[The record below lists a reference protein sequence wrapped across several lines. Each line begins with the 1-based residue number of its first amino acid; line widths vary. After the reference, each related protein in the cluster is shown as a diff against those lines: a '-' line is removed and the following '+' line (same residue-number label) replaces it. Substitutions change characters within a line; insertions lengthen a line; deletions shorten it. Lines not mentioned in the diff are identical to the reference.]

1 MVDKLNDRERKTKL
15 VIFTLFLMTL
25 VFVAIF
31 LFLGLTHKNIHFY
44 LPRRLLRVGAVLLVS
59 YCIGSSSVV
68 FQTITN
74 NHILTP
80 SVMGLDSLY
89 MFIQTVVVFFFGSRQ
104 IIMMTGQTNFLVSV
118 GAMVFASWLLFFLL
132 FKGEGKNVYFLVL
145 AGMIL
150 GSLFSGLSTFMQV
163 LLDPNEFSVLQGK
176 MFASFSNINSDL
188 FGLCVLIVGICILIT
203 IKDYP
208 SLDVLS
214 LGVDHGINLGISYKS
229 LVLRNLMVISVLVSV
244 STVLVGPITFLGI
257 LVVSLARQ
265 IVPTYKHSNL
275 IVVSTLLGFSF
286 LLGGLLMIERVFKYE
301 TTISVVINFVGGI
314 YFIYLMLKESK
325 K

>member
-1 MVDKLNDRERKTKL
+1 MVNKLNDRKTKTQI
-15 VIFTLFLMTL
+15 VVFTLLLLTVMFA
-25 VFVAIF
+25 AIF
-31 LFLGLTHKNIHFY
+31 LLWGLTEKNIHYY
-44 LPRRLLRVGAVLLVS
+44 LPRRFLRVGAILLVS

-104 IIMMTGQTNFLVSV
+104 IAMMTGQVNFLISV

-163 LLDPNEFSVLQGK
+163 LLDPNEFLILQGK

-188 FGLCVLIVGICILIT
+188 FGLCVLIVGICIILT
-203 IKDYP
+203 IKDYS

-214 LGVDHGINLGISYKS
+214 LGVDHGINLGLSYKG
-229 LVLRNLMVISVLVSV
+229 LVLRNLMVVSVLISV

-257 LVVSLARQ
+257 LLVSLARQ
-265 IVPTYKHSNL
+265 LVPTYKHSKL
-275 IVVSTLLGFSF
+275 ILVSTLLGCNF
-286 LLGGLLMIERVFKYE
+286 LLGGLLMIERVFEYE